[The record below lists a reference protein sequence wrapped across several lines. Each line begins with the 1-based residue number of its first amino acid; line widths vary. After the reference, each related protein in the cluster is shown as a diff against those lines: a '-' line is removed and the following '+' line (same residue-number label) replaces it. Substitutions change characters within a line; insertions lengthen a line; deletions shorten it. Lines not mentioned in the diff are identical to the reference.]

1 MLVACLLLLVG
12 CGQAAATEAEQELVG
27 GATPDGV
34 VTDFWAQM
42 NATLA
47 SPDLSDPASR
57 RAMADRLAA
66 YFAPAE
72 RLQQRE
78 VLGVMLAQFADS
90 RAILPPDVEL
100 TIEVVSGEPTVEAQS
115 SSTALVRLPASE
127 LTYRRVRVSEGGFR
141 TILYEETYT
150 LSEVLRSDVPNT
162 DGAFPVVRVNDRWFL
177 STNVT
182 PS

>member
-1 MLVACLLLLVG
+1 M
-12 CGQAAATEAEQELVG
+12 G
-27 GATPDGV
+27 GATPAEV

-42 NATLA
+42 NNALA
-47 SPDLSDPASR
+47 SPDLSDPARR
-57 RAMADRLAA
+57 RATADRLAA

-100 TIEVVSGEPTVEAQS
+100 IVAVDSGEATVEMRG
-115 SSTALVRLPASE
+115 SSTALVRLPDSE

-141 TILYEETYT
+141 TILYEENYP
-150 LSEVLRSDVPNT
+150 LSELLRSDVANT